1 MVQVEGLD
9 VHALAHARS
18 LGRALASAAGGP
30 TQALNGHLDHLR
42 GCALGIRN
50 LHNYIHRSLLDTGGF
65 RPRPQLVH
73 AGPLDEWR
81 ARDGS
86 FASSARWFLG
96 DDNACQRRGALDGQ
110 GSWIHDRDTLVALE
124 LCTDTSPARAAL
136 LGIDPTSGAE
146 RWRVSVPGFDAWAAG
161 LDGPVPALSS
171 SPWPVTFHSLPSSAP
186 TDEGGTDE
194 GETAEGGADKDGPSA
209 PTDPGTDAFEV
220 VVDGVGHRIATS
232 TGEIL
237 QTQG

>member
-1 MVQVEGLD
+1 MTG
-9 VHALAHARS
+9 VHGRS
-18 LGRALASAAGGP
+18 
-30 TQALNGHLDHLR
+30 T
-42 GCALGIRN
+42 
-50 LHNYIHRSLLDTGGF
+50 T
-65 RPRPQLVH
+65 
-73 AGPLDEWR
+73 
-81 ARDGS
+81 
-86 FASSARWFLG
+86 SSAMWFLG

-161 LDGPVPALSS
+161 LDGPVPTLSS

-186 TDEGGTDE
+186 TDEG
-194 GETAEGGADKDGPSA
+194 ETAEGGADKDGPSV

-232 TGEIL
+232 TGRSCRRRDEPAPEL
-237 QTQG
+237 PPDGPRAAPRTAPGADFRTERDTTSVGPGRRTRVACRPPHRRDRGTTDFAEKEDGLRREKEGEGRVGTGGTRRG